1 MMMRIIYDFKDIRKL
16 EESTISHELDKG
28 IIISATASLAS
39 SMRDY
44 YPQYNVVDIHKIIR
58 ILIPEWDTEAKDLR
72 NYLALRNIV
81 EDYFLE
87 REYDRNLHLSVQ
99 RNSADIWN
107 AIRLLE
113 EADVH
118 PYHIPDGMATPIAI
132 FKDIWEWMENENEEI
147 TSFHDSFKRYYNE
160 PALVL
165 KEIER
170 CLTKV
175 LGREISIDKSRFYF
189 LGFYFITPIQARI
202 IDVIE
207 NAGIEIAYL
216 NCRDDDYRY
225 VGEIWE
231 KTYANEYKD
240 NRFTNI
246 QPDLHMNNAFGNV
259 LSGKEAN
266 IELDITKYS
275 SYLEFARAMKE
286 PIESGAEI
294 YTPNLKDC
302 EKILKEY
309 YPELFTKKHLLSF
322 PVGQYIYYL
331 HLMWNPFRQG
341 KKLELRYDW
350 VFKCFASG
358 WLEDGSLNGREY
370 LFELSE
376 LETYFK
382 GCITF
387 EDWHK
392 RFQQLKEAKKCTDVF
407 EPEVETNKRWH
418 QFLGN
423 PFRKLSVYNVEDDTL
438 DEIEELLEK
447 LMEDA
452 RDLFSSNEKTKISDH
467 FERIISIIE
476 SHKDRESIIE
486 DETAIAQELI
496 ESLKNASTRDVEC
509 PLSAVRDAVIL
520 LVGGH
525 FDETDSLD
533 KETALFGEQISP
545 FAKIESNMLT
555 NYGQDIYLVLADEF
569 TLPGIPSKLPWPL
582 NDGLLDSLMIR
593 EDENTER
600 YVQHMRSIIDNR
612 PLSYRYLFYSFLSNV
627 NEDNHPQIHISW
639 VKNQGKKT
647 VNASPYIL
655 LLQPDANKTANTHL
669 SFDLRK
675 EIEES
680 IIDHVKVD
688 IPKPETSTPD
698 DIEKDYDLCR
708 FRYLYSYLVNYLPEY
723 KSDFHYSFLLSKMI
737 HAFSNVSEKSRSE
750 ISERLYD
757 LFPFFRSV
765 EHRQAADYT
774 TTKGEAASL
783 IYDFAEYPAE
793 RLDIHYIETKCR
805 DFALRDLEE
814 KPLTSKEKE
823 HLCMYCPYTSVCL
836 YKELYQGGE

>member
-1 MMMRIIYDFKDIRKL
+1 MRTIYDFKDIRRL
-16 EESTISHELDKG
+16 EESTISHELDNG
-28 IIISATASLAS
+28 IIICATASLAS
-39 SMRDY
+39 SMREY
-44 YPQYNVVDIHKIIR
+44 YPQYNVVDIHTIISE
-58 ILIPEWDTEAKDLR
+58 LIPEWDTDAKDLR

-81 EDYFLE
+81 EDYFSE
-87 REYDRNLHLSVQ
+87 REYDRNLQLSVQ

-118 PYHIPDGMATPIAI
+118 PYHIPDGVATPIAV
-132 FKDIWEWMENENEEI
+132 FKDIWERMENENEEI
-147 TSFHDSFKRYYNE
+147 TNFHNSFKSYYSE

-170 CLTKV
+170 CIAKV
-175 LGREISIDKSRFYF
+175 LGKEISIDKSRFYF
-189 LGFYFITPIQARI
+189 LGFYFITPIQARM
-202 IDVIE
+202 IDVIK
-207 NAGIEIAYL
+207 NAGIDTAYL
-216 NCRDDDYRY
+216 NCRDEDYRY

-231 KTYANEYKD
+231 KTYAGEYNE
-240 NRFTNI
+240 NSFTNI
-246 QPDLHMNNAFGNV
+246 QPDVHMNNAFGNV
-259 LSGKEAN
+259 LSG
-266 IELDITKYS
+266 IETDIKLDIVKYS
-275 SYLEFARAMKE
+275 SYLEFARSMKE

-309 YPELFTKKHLLSF
+309 PELFIKKHLLSF

-331 HLMWNPFRQG
+331 HLMWNPFRPDDH
-341 KKLELRYDW
+341 LELRYDH
-350 VFKCFASG
+350 VFKCFATG
-358 WLEDGSLNGREY
+358 WLEVDSLNGREY

-387 EDWHK
+387 EDWLK

-407 EPEVETNKRWH
+407 EPESETNKKWH

-423 PFRKLSVYNVEDDTL
+423 PFRKLSVYNVKDDTL
-438 DEIEELLEK
+438 DEIEALLKK
-447 LMEDA
+447 LMADA
-452 RDLFSSNEKTKISDH
+452 QLLFSSTEKTKISRH
-467 FERIISIIE
+467 FEKIIAIIE

-486 DETAIAQELI
+486 DEEAIAQELI
-496 ESLKNASTRDVEC
+496 DSLKKASTRDVEC
-509 PLSAVRDAVIL
+509 PLSAVRDAIIL

-525 FDETDSLD
+525 FDETDSLYQ
-533 KETALFGEQISP
+533 ETALFGEQISP
-545 FAKIESNMLT
+545 LTKIESSMLT

-593 EDENTER
+593 EKDTER
-600 YVQHMRSIIDNR
+600 YVQHMRAIIDNR

-627 NEDNHPQIHISW
+627 NEGNHPRIHISW
-639 VKNQGKKT
+639 VKNQGNKT

-655 LLQPDANKTANTHL
+655 LLQPDANKMVDTYTSVN
-669 SFDLRK
+669 LRK

-680 IIDHVKVD
+680 TIAHVKVD
-688 IPKPETSTPD
+688 IPKPEDSAPD
-698 DIEKDYDLCR
+698 DIEMDYDLCR
-708 FRYLYSYLVNYLPEY
+708 YRYLYSYLVNYLPEY
-723 KSDFHYSFLLSKMI
+723 KSDFHYSFLLSKLI
-737 HAFSNVSEKSRSE
+737 HAFSTVSEKSRTE
-750 ISERLYD
+750 ITEKLFD
-757 LFPFFRSV
+757 LFPFFRRV

-774 TTKGEAASL
+774 TRIGEATSL
-783 IYDFAEYPAE
+783 VYDFAEYPAE

-805 DFALRDLEE
+805 DFALRNLEE
-814 KPLTSKEKE
+814 KPLTRKEKE